1 MTLLDVGNCVVV
13 SSLHSPASFSAD
25 RDGNS
30 VDTAKYAYAFILIN
44 LGDIYSGETI
54 TFHVEQATTSGGTY
68 TACKKLNTTDDATTA
83 AFAHA
88 NDNEV
93 KIIAIDLNNTQR
105 FIRLRA
111 NHSASN
117 AHLYS
122 ASLVLMPYLTNTVS
136 DDANAASAPL
146 FNV

>member
-13 SSLHSPASFSAD
+13 SPLHSPASFSAD
-25 RDGNS
+25 RDGNA
-30 VDTAKYAYAFILIN
+30 VDTTKYAYAFIVIN
-44 LGDIYSGETI
+44 LGDIYSGETV
-54 TFHVEQATTSGGTY
+54 TFHIEQSLTSGGTY
-68 TACKKLNTTDDATTA
+68 TACKKLGTTDDATTQ

-88 NDNEV
+88 DDNTMH
-93 KIIAIDLNNTQR
+93 IIAIDLNNTQAY
-105 FIRLRA
+105 IRARC

-122 ASLVLMPYLTNTVS
+122 ASLVLMPYLTNTTS

-146 FNV
+146 FNI